1 MIIIKGEIS
10 LEELKKIA
18 KARFGNLVKAVADV
32 ERKIIAVD
40 GELH

>member
-1 MIIIKGEIS
+1 MLIIKGEIS
-10 LEELKKIA
+10 LEELKEIA
-18 KARFGNLVKAVADV
+18 KGRFGNLVKAVVDV